1 MYSTTAYLY
10 QQRQQVI
17 LIDTSGA
24 YFDRRWQPVYAK
36 NLKIHRGVDNVI
48 LFEFVNQDQK
58 PVNISGSTITFRL
71 ISTNGDILL
80 LSKDLEILSAAYGR
94 AKVTLLSTDL
104 DEVDAQPVGWSLER
118 NTATSELY
126 EPVFTNAYSGGR
138 GTADVV
144 DSVYP
149 AFVPSEIMTV
159 PTNPEI
165 SLSNPNRNHTSA
177 VYTQGRDLVT
187 FQMDFDNFSG
197 NVKAQ
202 GSSTQLGPWYDVGSQ
217 RQYINRTARDY
228 WNVEGYHNYL
238 RFEVNQYGYKAKI
251 GNAVVSGGTV
261 TNVTM
266 NNSGSQWISTPFPN
280 VDFVGEGTGAE
291 GYAVATAGGNV
302 NAVIVTAGGAG
313 YVNNPNAKI
322 NNGFIT
328 SIAYR

>member
-58 PVNISGSTITFRL
+58 PVNITGSTITFRL

-104 DEVDAQPVGWSLER
+104 DEIDAQPVGWSLER
-118 NTATSELY
+118 NSATSDLY

-165 SLSNPNRNHTSA
+165 SQNDPNRNHTSA
-177 VYTQGRDLVT
+177 VYVQGRDLVT
-187 FQMDFDNFSG
+187 FQFEFDNFSG
-197 NVKAQ
+197 NVKPQ

-217 RQYINRTARDY
+217 RQYINRTDRDY
-228 WNVEGYHNYL
+228 WNIEGYHNYL

-251 GNAVVSGGTV
+251 GNAVVSGGSV

-266 NNSGSQWISTPFPN
+266 NNSGSQWISTPNPN
-280 VDFVGEGTGAE
+280 VTFVGEGTGAQ
-291 GYAVATAGGNV
+291 GYAIASGGNV
-302 NAVIVTAGGAG
+302 TAVVVTAGGEG

-328 SIAYR
+328 SIAFR

>member
-17 LIDTSGA
+17 LINTSGA

-58 PVNISGSTITFRL
+58 PVNITGSTITFRL

-80 LSKDLEILSAAYGR
+80 LSKDLEILSAAFGR

-104 DEVDAQPVGWSLER
+104 DEIDAQPVGWSLER
-118 NTATSELY
+118 GTETSTLY

-149 AFVPSEIMTV
+149 AFVPSAIMTI
-159 PTNPEI
+159 PTNPELPI
-165 SLSNPNRNHTSA
+165 NNPNRNHTSA

-187 FQMDFDNFSG
+187 FQMTFDNFSG
-197 NVKAQ
+197 NVKPQ
-202 GSSTQLGPWYDVGSQ
+202 GSATQLGPWYDIGSQ
-217 RQYINRTARDY
+217 RQYINRTVRDH
-228 WNVEGYHNYL
+228 WNVAGYHNYV
-238 RFEVNQYGYKAKI
+238 RFEINQYGYDAKT
-251 GNAVVSGGTV
+251 GNAVVSGGNV
-261 TNVTM
+261 TSVTM

-280 VDFVGEGTGAE
+280 VDFVGQGTGAE
-291 GYAVATAGGNV
+291 GYAVATPQGNV
-302 NAVIVTAGGAG
+302 NAVVVTAGGEG
-313 YVNNPNAKI
+313 YVNNPNVVI